1 MPALRADPVDSYGV
15 GTSLVTGSGA
25 PTANMIY
32 KLVEVDGTP
41 VEKRSTHKE
50 SHGGRKEAL
59 RLSRSTGTITEEIVH
74 PAGHPPPIAE
84 PSRVLTIPLM
94 RQGEAVVGLDL
105 GVARKL
111 VASGLRSLP
120 WEGLM
125 LSHGDPA
132 IPTTQIPA
140 RRRPIDQQE

>member
-1 MPALRADPVDSYGV
+1 M
-15 GTSLVTGSGA
+15 
-25 PTANMIY
+25 
-32 KLVEVDGTP
+32 
-41 VEKRSTHKE
+41 
-50 SHGGRKEAL
+50 
-59 RLSRSTGTITEEIVH
+59 SRPSGTITEEIVH
-74 PAGHPPPIAE
+74 PAGHPPTTTE
-84 PSRVLTIPLM
+84 PSRVLTIPLV
-94 RQGEAVVGLDL
+94 RHGEAIVDVDL

-132 IPTTQIPA
+132 IHTTQIPA

>member
-1 MPALRADPVDSYGV
+1 MHDE
-15 GTSLVTGSGA
+15 
-25 PTANMIY
+25 PTLDMVY
-32 KLVEVDGTP
+32 KLVEVDGVP
-41 VEKRSTHKE
+41 VEKRSVRKE

-59 RLSRSTGTITEEIVH
+59 RLSRATGTITEEIVH
-74 PAGHPPPIAE
+74 PIGEPPQQAQSTE
-84 PSRVLTIPLM
+84 PSRVLTIPLV
-94 RQGEAVVGLDL
+94 RSGTTVIDLGPEAL

-132 IPTTQIPA
+132 IPTTQIPI
-140 RRRPIDQQE
+140 RRPPADTQE